1 MPDTSKTVC
10 RNITQFQEDLEKE
23 SHSIDSLLQHLQK
36 YYSTVKTKRQLNL
49 EVPAGFRQSSLHK
62 RNLSLLK
69 QLSKLP
75 DGHHILQESTQ
86 ASDLG
91 LETNPLSTID
101 HSQQDSLQDDTHI
114 SSSTVFSPI
123 VRSVDKPSSSLPHTI
138 RFLEGYLHLSV
149 GFRRI
154 DSMKQHFQNL
164 YQDTIKLD
172 SMPADAVLDLGNYAT
187 MRK

>member
-1 MPDTSKTVC
+1 LPDTSKTVC

-86 ASDLG
+86 ASD
-91 LETNPLSTID
+91 
-101 HSQQDSLQDDTHI
+101 
-114 SSSTVFSPI
+114 
-123 VRSVDKPSSSLPHTI
+123 
-138 RFLEGYLHLSV
+138 
-149 GFRRI
+149 
-154 DSMKQHFQNL
+154 
-164 YQDTIKLD
+164 
-172 SMPADAVLDLGNYAT
+172 
-187 MRK
+187 